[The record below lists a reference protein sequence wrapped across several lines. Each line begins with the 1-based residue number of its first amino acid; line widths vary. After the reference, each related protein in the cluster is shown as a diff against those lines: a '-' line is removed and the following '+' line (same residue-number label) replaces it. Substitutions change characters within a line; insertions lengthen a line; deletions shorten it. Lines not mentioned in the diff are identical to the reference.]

1 MKVAGILVLVLGLAI
16 GFLYA
21 MIPVSVE
28 VFGAEN
34 DASCGPPLLRV
45 ISQQEDPDPNGQ
57 RLIDL
62 CEDVSADR
70 LPYAALAVGLG
81 VVVGGGLLVVASRRE
96 GDQPAPPPVPPPA
109 GPPPA

>member
-1 MKVAGILVLVLGLAI
+1 MKVAGIIVLVLGLVV

-28 VFGAEN
+28 VFGAEEP
-34 DASCGPPLLRV
+34 ASCGPPILRV
-45 ISQQEDPDPNGQ
+45 ISQQEDSDPNGQ

-70 LPYAALAVGLG
+70 LPPAGLAVLLG
-81 VVVGGGLLVVASRRE
+81 VVVGGGLLVAAGRRD
-96 GDQPAPPPVPPPA
+96 GGRDKAPPMPPP
-109 GPPPA
+109 PPQA